1 MKHTKKSDIVKE
13 MLQSDR
19 ETKSSDPAVGFSSA
33 FSDNSTL
40 VSPGLTKRE
49 YFAAIA
55 MLGMLCNAPIG
66 SSGVELAETSTKMA
80 DALIE
85 ALNK

>member
-1 MKHTKKSDIVKE
+1 MEKCDQVYNALSEKT
-13 MLQSDR
+13 
-19 ETKSSDPAVGFSSA
+19 ETKGNDLMSA
-33 FSDNSTL
+33 FAIEFSDKSSY

-49 YFAAIA
+49 YFGAMA